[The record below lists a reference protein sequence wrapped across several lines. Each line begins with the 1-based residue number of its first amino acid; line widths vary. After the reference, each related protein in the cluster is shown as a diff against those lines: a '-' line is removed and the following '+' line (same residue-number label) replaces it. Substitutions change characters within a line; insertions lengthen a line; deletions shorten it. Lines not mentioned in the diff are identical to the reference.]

1 MLVRHPCPHEPDI
14 KDCGTVATRDACNAV
29 SDTVAYMQVQVSRW
43 KLASMPE
50 DTSSST
56 TTEGFV
62 NMLEQYF
69 DVEKLAEHRAQ
80 PVQDGVC
87 LSSPLQ

>member
-1 MLVRHPCPHEPDI
+1 MLVGHTCPHELDI
-14 KDCGTVATRDACNAV
+14 KFCGIVAMRDACNAV

-62 NMLEQYF
+62 T
-69 DVEKLAEHRAQ
+69 
-80 PVQDGVC
+80 C
-87 LSSPLQ
+87 

>member
-1 MLVRHPCPHEPDI
+1 MLVGHTCPHELDG
-14 KDCGTVATRDACNAV
+14 KECGISAMDDACNPV
-29 SDTVAYMQVQVSRW
+29 GDTFANMQTQASRW

-62 NMLEQYF
+62 
-69 DVEKLAEHRAQ
+69 A
-80 PVQDGVC
+80 C
-87 LSSPLQ
+87 

>member
-1 MLVRHPCPHEPDI
+1 MLVSHFGPHELDS
-14 KDCGTVATRDACNAV
+14 KSYGVTAMRDACNPV
-29 SDTVAYMQVQVSRW
+29 DDTVAHMQVQASRW

-62 NMLEQYF
+62 
-69 DVEKLAEHRAQ
+69 A
-80 PVQDGVC
+80 C
-87 LSSPLQ
+87 